1 MKLFRLAFIGFL
13 LQLFGIAGF
22 IAASRTSIGTLG
34 KPAIIMLVAISIA
47 LVIWA
52 SFKVISLRGSVVYLP
67 GLLAV
72 DYVIAFHIVGITTFP
87 GLLRDWRLSLDYFVS
102 LLRVAGVAFVLFA
115 VASILL
121 LLLKRAIDSHN
132 DVHQN

>member
-22 IAASRTSIGTLG
+22 IAVSRTSVGPLG
-34 KPAIIMLVAISIA
+34 KPAIIMLVAIFIA

-52 SFKVISLRGSVVYLP
+52 SFKVIGLLGSVVYLP

-72 DYVIAFHIVGITTFP
+72 DYVIAFHVVGITIFP
-87 GLLRDWRLSLDYFVS
+87 GLLRDWGLSLDYFVS
-102 LLRVAGVAFVLFA
+102 LLRVAGVVFVLFA
-115 VASILL
+115 VTSILL
-121 LLLKRAIDSHN
+121 LLLKRAIDSN
-132 DVHQN
+132 NGVHQN